1 MFLSTRAVKLSE
13 QLMVPQ
19 FICSVV
25 ELIINRALSLS
36 SKPITLSVMENKT
49 LTLELA
55 ELNFPLSITVSN
67 NALLVNGTNS
77 TSDCTLISS
86 IATLRQL
93 KAKQQ
98 LTELIK
104 QEQLDI
110 QGDIK
115 VAQQFARIAEE
126 LNIDWSTE
134 IAKHIG
140 DVPTHKLE
148 QLSQKAKNS
157 LSRLFE
163 SLEADVGE
171 FLVHEKRLAVTNSEI
186 NRFNQGVEQVNE
198 QLSHVE
204 SRLAALESLLNN
216 CQ

>member
-1 MFLSTRAVKLSE
+1 MFSSNRAVKLSE

-36 SKPITLSVMENKT
+36 NKPITLSAIENKT
-49 LTLELA
+49 FTLELA

-67 NALLVNGTNS
+67 NVLLVNSTNS

-93 KAKQQ
+93 KAQQQ

-126 LNIDWSTE
+126 LDIDWPTE
-134 IAKHIG
+134 VARHIG
-140 DVPTHKLE
+140 DVPTHKIG
-148 QLSQKAKNS
+148 QLSQKAKKS
-157 LSRLFE
+157 ISQLFE
-163 SLEADVGE
+163 TLEADVGE
-171 FLVHEKRLAVTNSEI
+171 FLIHEKRLAVTNSEI
-186 NRFNQGVEQVNE
+186 KRFNQGVEQTSD
-198 QLSHVE
+198 QLTRIE
-204 SRLAALESLLNN
+204 SRLAALENRLNDS
-216 CQ
+216 Q